1 VLSEHGPT
9 VLSMSEPTPSEPP
22 RADRPGS
29 EPTLSPKQ
37 LAQAKLRARAARIG
51 RMRKRVIA
59 ASLATFVLAFGAI
72 AVDGPMGATSSA
84 TSQTSASVASGNSTS
99 SSENQTNSSENQT
112 NSSENQTNSSD
123 DQTTSSD
130 DSSSSDSGSS
140 SSSNSGSSSSSNGS
154 GSSSP
159 STVTTSQS

>member
-99 SSENQTNSSENQT
+99 SSENQTNSS
-112 NSSENQTNSSD
+112 D

>member
-1 VLSEHGPT
+1 
-9 VLSMSEPTPSEPP
+9 MSEPTPSEPP

-112 NSSENQTNSSD
+112 
-123 DQTTSSD
+123 TSSD

>member
-1 VLSEHGPT
+1 
-9 VLSMSEPTPSEPP
+9 MSEPTPSEPP

-99 SSENQTNSSENQT
+99 SSENQTNSS
-112 NSSENQTNSSD
+112 D

-130 DSSSSDSGSS
+130 DSSSSDSGRS

>member
-1 VLSEHGPT
+1 
-9 VLSMSEPTPSEPP
+9 MSEPTPSEPP

-99 SSENQTNSSENQT
+99 SSENQTNSSE
-112 NSSENQTNSSD
+112 

>member
-1 VLSEHGPT
+1 
-9 VLSMSEPTPSEPP
+9 MSEPTPSEPP

-99 SSENQTNSSENQT
+99 SSENQTNSS
-112 NSSENQTNSSD
+112 D

-140 SSSNSGSSSSSNGS
+140 SSSNSGSSSSSNNS

>member
-1 VLSEHGPT
+1 
-9 VLSMSEPTPSEPP
+9 MSEPTPSEPP

-59 ASLATFVLAFGAI
+59 ATLATFVLAFGAI

-99 SSENQTNSSENQT
+99 SSENQTNSS
-112 NSSENQTNSSD
+112 D

-140 SSSNSGSSSSSNGS
+140 SSSNSGSSSSSNNS

>member
-1 VLSEHGPT
+1 
-9 VLSMSEPTPSEPP
+9 MSEPTPSEPP

-99 SSENQTNSSENQT
+99 SSENQTNSS
-112 NSSENQTNSSD
+112 D

>member
-1 VLSEHGPT
+1 
-9 VLSMSEPTPSEPP
+9 MSEPTPSEPP

-29 EPTLSPKQ
+29 EPTLSPKE

-59 ASLATFVLAFGAI
+59 ATLATFVLAFGAI

-99 SSENQTNSSENQT
+99 
-112 NSSENQTNSSD
+112 SSENQTNSSD

>member
-1 VLSEHGPT
+1 
-9 VLSMSEPTPSEPP
+9 MSEPTPSEPP

-112 NSSENQTNSSD
+112 NSSD